1 MSLGINGGDRPLGH
15 CQGRHDGCARE
26 QGQNLTMQFHLCSTL
41 KWIMRCRRSCNCRL
55 QSLIV
60 DSVSIPMLEDYGSRE
75 AVEIEVATRNGS
87 VVPHTKAVQSPL
99 FTGPRDKGRRRDR
112 PAPVRSHTSRCVS
125 TSMFSA
131 EKCWRA
137 ESLDGLTPLEQKL
150 LLDSAASIR
159 AFLYSILDS
168 AAAGVA
174 EM

>member
-1 MSLGINGGDRPLGH
+1 
-15 CQGRHDGCARE
+15 
-26 QGQNLTMQFHLCSTL
+26 
-41 KWIMRCRRSCNCRL
+41 
-55 QSLIV
+55 
-60 DSVSIPMLEDYGSRE
+60 
-75 AVEIEVATRNGS
+75 
-87 VVPHTKAVQSPL
+87 
-99 FTGPRDKGRRRDR
+99 
-112 PAPVRSHTSRCVS
+112 
-125 TSMFSA
+125 MFSA